1 MVSKDHQNVSYGGF
15 ETGLWELWQS
25 CCEYQS
31 NVSNHVTNSEF
42 YLVSSKVIENKT
54 SNMYLNEQLITYLIF
69 K

>member
-1 MVSKDHQNVSYGGF
+1 MYPMVALRTGCENFDRAAVSIR
-15 ETGLWELWQS
+15 
-25 CCEYQS
+25 
-31 NVSNHVTNSEF
+31 VSNHVTNSEF